1 MMRNIFILY
10 ALASLPAFTFTQAQD
25 ATPIPMLPPA
35 SSPAVHPLISKIA
48 IGSCVT
54 QDKPQPVLQT
64 VIAKQPE
71 LFIFLGDNIYG
82 DSRDM
87 AVLEQKYAT
96 QAAHPE
102 FSALRA
108 AVPTIATW
116 DDHDYGENDA
126 GLEYPKKAESKEIF
140 LKFWDEPAQ
149 SPRRAHPG
157 IYTSYHFEDPAAG
170 KRLQI
175 IMLDTRTFRTPL
187 AHNGG
192 ISSWKNDYH
201 PDPNP
206 DKTFLGNAQWAWLED
221 QLKVEADLR
230 IIGTSIQ
237 FGHQHNGWESWT
249 NFPAEVRKMVGLIK
263 KTRAN
268 GVVFISGDVHWG
280 ELSILQADGCYPL
293 HDLTASGINKEWD
306 ILEENRNRFGNAC
319 MDHHFGMIEID
330 WKAEQPSVSL
340 RVHDI
345 TGGSRVEKT
354 VKLSDLTFDA
364 VKDEE

>member
-1 MMRNIFILY
+1 MIQKYVLS
-10 ALASLPAFTFTQAQD
+10 LAILPALSLVHAQE
-25 ATPIPMLPPA
+25 AAPAPKLPPA
-35 SSPAVHPLISKIA
+35 PAPAIQRLISRIA

-54 QDKPQPVLQT
+54 QDKPQPLLQT
-64 VIAKQPE
+64 AIAKRPE

-82 DSRDM
+82 DTRDM
-87 AVLEQKYAT
+87 SVLEKKYAT
-96 QAAHPE
+96 QGAHPD

-108 AVPTIATW
+108 AVPAIATW

-126 GLEYPKKAESKEIF
+126 GLEYPMKAESKEVF
-140 LKFWDEPAQ
+140 LNFWNEPAT
-149 SPRRAHPG
+149 SPRREHPG
-157 IYTSYHFEDPAAG
+157 IYTSYLFEDAAAG

-187 AHNGG
+187 AHNNG

-201 PDPNP
+201 PDPAP
-206 DKTFLGNAQWAWLED
+206 DKTFLGKTQWAWLKE
-221 QLKVEADLR
+221 QLKVKADLR

-249 NFPAEVRKMVGLIK
+249 NFPSEVRKMVDLIK
-263 KTRAN
+263 ETQAN

-280 ELSILQADGCYPL
+280 ELSILKADGCYPL
-293 HDLTASGINKEWD
+293 HDLTASGINQEWD
-306 ILEENRNRFGNAC
+306 ILEENRNRYGNAC

-330 WKAEQPSVSL
+330 WKAEQPTVSL

-345 TGGSRVEKT
+345 TGGSRVEKK
-354 VKLSDLTFDA
+354 VPLSDLTFEA
-364 VKDEE
+364 VKAEE